1 MSERRTVWLAERRTT
16 PRRRSPRCSSPSAT
30 SSATTGR
37 RTNAFLAGVEKLLDD
52 PHTDYVLGAPHDDAP
67 PAGVAQLRFRQ
78 GLWRAGGDCLVEDL
92 YVAPSARRGGLARA
106 IMDFSLARARE
117 RGCRRAE
124 LDVNERN
131 AAALALYEGLGFS
144 ASANAYGGARP
155 LHAPTSGRRQRRLS
169 RGFQTPQ
176 SFRHATARRG

>member
-1 MSERRTVWLAERRTT
+1 MNVWLA
-16 PRRRSPRCSSPSAT
+16 SPHDAETVAALLVAFRDELGYTWPSA
-30 SSATTGR
+30 
-37 RTNAFLAGVEKLLDD
+37 NAFLAGVEKLLDD
-52 PHTDYVLGAPHDDAP
+52 PQTDYVLGAAHDDAP

-78 GLWRAGGDCLVEDL
+78 GLWRAGGDCLIEDL
-92 YVAPSARRGGLARA
+92 YVAPDARRSGLARA

-144 ASANAYGGARP
+144 AGANPYGGRD
-155 LHAPTSGRRQRRLS
+155 LYLRMHLDSG
-169 RGFQTPQ
+169 GDE
-176 SFRHATARRG
+176 A